1 MEVPGLEARE
11 SEVHG
16 SEMGSMDSP
25 SLESMASVMTG
36 IKLCCDVAHVAF
48 HPFTHG
54 NFNVDVDASVFCCM
68 KCLLL
73 LVSLMGTSALAQNF
87 QTIDRVDGWLIERR
101 VDREQNHICRA
112 SLPGGGSWFS
122 ARVRL
127 DLNDALVVPK
137 GLTTRNTAS
146 VDSARKALHLCRSS
160 LLYF

>member
-1 MEVPGLEARE
+1 
-11 SEVHG
+11 
-16 SEMGSMDSP
+16 
-25 SLESMASVMTG
+25 MASVMTG
-36 IKLCCDVAHVAF
+36 IQLCCDVAHVAF
-48 HPFTHG
+48 HPFTHV
-54 NFNVDVDASVFCCM
+54 NVDASVFCCM

-87 QTIDRVDGWLIERR
+87 QTIDRVDGWLIERK
-101 VDREQNHICRA
+101 VDREQNHVCRA

-137 GLTTRNTAS
+137 GLTTPNRAS